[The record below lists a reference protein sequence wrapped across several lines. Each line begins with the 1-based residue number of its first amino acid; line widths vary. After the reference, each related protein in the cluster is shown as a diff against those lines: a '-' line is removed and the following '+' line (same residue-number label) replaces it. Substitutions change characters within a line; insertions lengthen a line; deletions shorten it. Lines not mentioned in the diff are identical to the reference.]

1 MMKPAQRFA
10 AGHDIALSIGELR
23 PVSAMDRARTMI
35 IQLAKGCRNLRSMA
49 AQPVR
54 PRGRTLLLGI

>member
-1 MMKPAQRFA
+1 MTKPAQRFA
-10 AGHDIALSIGELR
+10 AEHDIALHRRVSAR
-23 PVSAMDRARTMI
+23 SAMDRARTMI

-54 PRGRTLLLGI
+54 PTGRTLLLGI